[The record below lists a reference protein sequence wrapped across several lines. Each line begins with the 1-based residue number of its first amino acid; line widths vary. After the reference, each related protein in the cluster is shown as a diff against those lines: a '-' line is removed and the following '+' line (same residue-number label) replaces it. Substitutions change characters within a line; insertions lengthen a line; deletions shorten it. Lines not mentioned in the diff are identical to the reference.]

1 MFSRFNSNKC
11 KTQCKL
17 CVSRVK
23 LMRNKRQLSMKQQRK
38 EVADLIR
45 ANKQGN
51 ARIRVEAVIRDH
63 QTLQAYELI
72 ELFLELMAV
81 RVQLIEKTKEMP
93 SDMTEAMSSLI
104 YASHRLQDFQ
114 ELVAIRGMLASKYS
128 KEYVTEATS
137 DLMCRKWHVNEDLI
151 RCLAVDAPSPEEKL
165 TWLSDI
171 AQEHSVEWDAH
182 AAALEMLPA
191 ERQGGY
197 GGPPGGG
204 PGFGGGGGGS
214 GGGSGGYQQ
223 PQQGG
228 QQLQQS
234 GPYQQPPPAANNAP
248 FLQAPS
254 GATAGGAGQWAPPPT
269 PPPQGP
275 KVNPFLPKAEDA
287 PQRGPQASVPAGPHH
302 PSQGPGSQGGYNDA
316 NSAAAAAR
324 EYYLQAKL
332 ASEAAERWA
341 QGPSTQAAYPGPSQS
356 TFGQSGGPQGAS
368 MRPPSVPFP
377 GDTQGGA
384 GSSSGQGLPPVKFAR
399 STSDIQRAYDAAPG
413 PPTKGV
419 VQDEGPPSAPPAPSV
434 NRSTSVLPGPPTQ
447 PNGDSAR
454 ENSPQ
459 PPSPSS
465 KSRKSTN
472 ELDDLTLRFEAL
484 KKR

>member
-23 LMRNKRQLSMKQQRK
+23 LMRNKRQLSMKQQHK

-93 SDMTEAMSSLI
+93 ADMTEAMSSLI

-165 TWLSDI
+165 SWLSDI

-191 ERQGGY
+191 EKQGGY
-197 GGPPGGG
+197 GPPGGG
-204 PGFGGGGGGS
+204 PSFSAGGPGFGTGPGSSSPGFGGGGGG
-214 GGGSGGYQQ
+214 GGGGYQQ
-223 PQQGG
+223 PQQ
-228 QQLQQS
+228 S
-234 GPYQQPPPAANNAP
+234 PVTNNNSAP
-248 FLQAPS
+248 FLQGP
-254 GATAGGAGQWAPPPT
+254 GATAGGTGQWAPPPT
-269 PPPQGP
+269 PPAHGP
-275 KVNPFLPKAEDA
+275 KVNPFLHKADA
-287 PQRGPQASVPAGPHH
+287 PSQQTSVN
-302 PSQGPGSQGGYNDA
+302 SSFQGVGSSGSGVGQQSSQGGYNDA
-316 NSAAAAAR
+316 SSAAAAAR

-341 QGPSTQAAYPGPSQS
+341 QGSSSQGGNPASVQYPGGQRGVPNFAMRPPAVPPPNEAQLGVGGTPYGQPLGPG
-356 TFGQSGGPQGAS
+356 TFGQ
-368 MRPPSVPFP
+368 
-377 GDTQGGA
+377 
-384 GSSSGQGLPPVKFAR
+384 R

-413 PPTKGV
+413 PPVKGEKGV
-419 VQDEGPPSAPPAPSV
+419 VHEEGPPSAPPAPGPD
-434 NRSTSVLPGPPTQ
+434 RSSSVLP
-447 PNGDSAR
+447 S
-454 ENSPQ
+454 
-459 PPSPSS
+459 PPSQPSNS
-465 KSRKSTN
+465 DQKGQKPTN
-472 ELDDLTLRFEAL
+472 ELDDLTQRFEAL
-484 KKR
+484 KRR

>member
-204 PGFGGGGGGS
+204 PGFGGGGGG
-214 GGGSGGYQQ
+214 GDSGGYQQ

-234 GPYQQPPPAANNAP
+234 SPYQRPPPAANNAP
-248 FLQAPS
+248 FLQGPS
-254 GATAGGAGQWAPPPT
+254 GATAGGVGQWAPPPT

-287 PQRGPQASVPAGPHH
+287 AQRDPQASVHAGLHH
-302 PSQGPGSQGGYNDA
+302 SSQGPGSQGGYNDA

-341 QGPSTQAAYPGPSQS
+341 QGPPTQAAHPGPSQS
-356 TFGQSGGPQGAS
+356 TFGQSEGPQGAS
-368 MRPPSVPFP
+368 MRPPALPFP
-377 GDTQGGA
+377 GDPQGGA
-384 GSSSGQGLPPVKFAR
+384 GSSSGHGLPPVKFAR

-419 VQDEGPPSAPPAPSV
+419 VQGEGPPSAPPAPSV
-434 NRSTSVLPGPPTQ
+434 DRSTPGGVFETVQ
-447 PNGDSAR
+447 CCHLCCR
-454 ENSPQ
+454 M
-459 PPSPSS
+459 
-465 KSRKSTN
+465 ST
-472 ELDDLTLRFEAL
+472 AL
-484 KKR
+484 SQS